1 MDVTKDR
8 VKKIIDAGANV
19 VLCAGGIDD
28 FAMKYFVEKNI
39 IAIRRVKKAD
49 LRKIAKSSGA
59 EVVISMADFDG

>member
-8 VKKIIDAGANV
+8 VKKIIEAGANV

-28 FAMKYFVEKNI
+28 FAMKYFVENNI
-39 IAIRRVKKAD
+39 MAIRRVSKQD